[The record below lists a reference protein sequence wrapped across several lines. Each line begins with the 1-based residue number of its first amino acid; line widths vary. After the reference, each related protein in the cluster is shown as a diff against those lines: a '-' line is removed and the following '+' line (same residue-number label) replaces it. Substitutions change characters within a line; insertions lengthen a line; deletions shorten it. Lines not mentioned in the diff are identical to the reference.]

1 MMYVTGTVF
10 CTFSMVNNSS
20 DQFGKYPFSNVP
32 FILLILTLSPT
43 LNLGFLLG
51 ITMVLFIMF
60 CKTLASFSF
69 RLASVGVIPIVDC
82 FTILFNASN
91 VVFIVLSFNGILQA
105 YLLNTS
111 ITLSMY
117 LKPLFCVLHSCI
129 STRSQPHTSSIL

>member
-20 DQFGKYPFSNVP
+20 NQFGKYPFSNVP

-51 ITMVLFIMF
+51 TTEVLFIMF

-69 RLASVGVIPIVDC
+69 RLASVGVIPIVES
-82 FTILFNASN
+82 FLLLYSSN
-91 VVFIVLSFNGILQA
+91 NLSNISIQFVVFSAVNLFHMILLRV
-105 YLLNTS
+105 LLN
-111 ITLSMY
+111 LSTTTDLCSPLVEY
-117 LKPLFCVLHSCI
+117 LIMSF
-129 STRSQPHTSSIL
+129 